1 MTKQIVAI
9 LLTAAI
15 AAATITACGKTAE
28 SPETTA
34 VTVEETETKTETE
47 TVQETTVEETKYSSS
62 YSKDSYSSSTEK
74 VTCSMCNGTGLV
86 KYYYGSS
93 ALEAAMDGH
102 DDYEYGKCTDRK
114 SVV

>member
-34 VTVEETETKTETE
+34 VTVEETETKTNR
-47 TVQETTVEETKYSSS
+47 
-62 YSKDSYSSSTEK
+62 
-74 VTCSMCNGTGLV
+74 NGSRDNCGGDKIFIFL
-86 KYYYGSS
+86 
-93 ALEAAMDGH
+93 
-102 DDYEYGKCTDRK
+102 
-114 SVV
+114 